1 MRRTQRGAA
10 LLEFAVALP
19 FSLMLFV
26 GISDFSVYFWRQSQM
41 EETAR
46 LALIKISPALPQYAA
61 ADIDALHRYAHA
73 LQDQIRSES
82 GSTTL
87 TIALTRD
94 YACPTATGE
103 EQPSTEIPTHCKDER
118 AYLRIAGDTPVAPM
132 FTPLRAIGF
141 PKTAFSRHVI
151 RLR

>member
-46 LALIKISPALPQYAA
+46 LALAKISPALARYAA
-61 ADIDALHRYAHA
+61 ADTETLRRYAQT
-73 LQDQIRSES
+73 LQQEARLES
-82 GSTTL
+82 GANTM

-94 YACPTATGE
+94 YACPTATGG
-103 EQPSTEIPTHCKDER
+103 EQPSTGIPTHCKDER
-118 AYLRIAGDTPVAPM
+118 AYLRLAGDAPVSPM
-132 FTPLRAIGF
+132 LTPLSAVGF

-151 RLR
+151 RLQ